1 MRLRRRLA
9 RGAVFVVVAATLT
22 GCVSIPGEGPVEP
35 GRTLVDAQ
43 RPPRVQFQ
51 AFGPAQG
58 DSPIGIVRGFLR
70 AAADF
75 SLDHNVARSFL
86 TADKRT
92 TWRPVS
98 EVIVYRGSAG
108 TVNVAQTAA
117 WAGANAAPTLSPP
130 STASPPPTSP
140 AATLGPSASAVAAT
154 PSAVRIVPTPQP
166 VPGAQVTVT
175 VTTPVVARILDG
187 GAYQAS
193 DPGDIAVTTFHLTVV
208 EGQWRIRDPADGVLI
223 SLSDFSATFGDVPL
237 YYPELT
243 GRWLVPDVRWFPLTS
258 SPTVVVDALLEGP
271 SAWLED
277 AVTSGALSGTE
288 LTANG
293 VRNSGGSTVID
304 LKRRALEASPTQR
317 QVLLVQLRATL
328 AESARVLSF
337 AVGEVTVTVEQARY
351 EIPQNTAA
359 MPRPAEELGLDAR
372 PVVLDAQ
379 NRLARLDGLRSTPVL
394 GLPALSP
401 DATHPAVNADGTVF
415 AVLTAG
421 DSTMV
426 TLSSQQAPRGQIKA
440 GTLTAPSFD
449 SSGWVWTS
457 PTQSAGTVYAVRG
470 TQRIP
475 LPARWLAGYQVRS
488 VRISREGA
496 RALVV
501 AGRSGRSYAF
511 VTGVVRDETGRP
523 TGFTDPPLRLVSDLS
538 GARDGAWLDARRIA
552 VLGTRAEAAE
562 QRVWL
567 VQIGGEVAAGVA
579 APDALTI
586 AVGSN
591 QYELWVQTADGAAYQ
606 AGADFP
612 RLPGVRWPAVPG

>member
-1 MRLRRRLA
+1 MRKRRRLIGVA
-9 RGAVFVVVAATLT
+9 GALALTAALT
-22 GCVSIPGEGPVEP
+22 GCVSIPGQGPVEP

-43 RPPRVQFQ
+43 RPPRVQFK

-58 DSPIGIVRGFLR
+58 DSPVGIVRGFLR

-98 EVIVYRGSAG
+98 PVIVYRGSAG
-108 TVNVAQTAA
+108 TVDIAQTAA
-117 WAGANAAPTLSPP
+117 SAARGAAPTTSPASGQPAGTP
-130 STASPPPTSP
+130 SVPPTS
-140 AATLGPSASAVAAT
+140 AASSSAAIAT
-154 PSAVRIVPTPQP
+154 PSALA
-166 VPGAQVTVT
+166 GAQVTVT
-175 VTTPVVARILDG
+175 VTVPVLARIRDG

-193 DPGDIAVTTFHLTVV
+193 EAGDVEVTTFHLAAI
-208 EGQWRIRDPADGVLI
+208 EGQWRISDPVDGVLI
-223 SLSDFSATFGDVPL
+223 STTDFSATFGDVPL

-258 SPTVVVDALLEGP
+258 SPTVVIDALLRGP
-271 SAWLED
+271 SAWLQG
-277 AVTSGALSGTE
+277 AVTSGALSDTR

-293 VRNSGGSTVID
+293 VRNAGGATVID
-304 LKRRALEASPTQR
+304 LNRRALDSSPAQR
-317 QVLLVQLRATL
+317 QVLLAQVRATL

-337 AVGEVTVTVEQARY
+337 AVGELTMTVEQARY
-351 EIPQNTAA
+351 EIPQNTAT

-379 NRLARLDGLRSTPVL
+379 NRLARLDGLKSTPVP
-394 GLPALSP
+394 GLAALSA

-415 AVLTAG
+415 AALLAG
-421 DSTMV
+421 DSTLV
-426 TLSSQQAPRGQIKA
+426 TLSAQQAPKA
-440 GTLTAPSFD
+440 AVRAGALTAPSFD

-457 PTQSAGTVYAVRG
+457 PTQSSGTVYAVRG
-470 TQRIP
+470 SQRVS

-488 VRISREGA
+488 VRLSREGA
-496 RALVV
+496 RALVI
-501 AGRSGRSYAF
+501 AARSGRSYAF

-523 TGFTDPPLRLVSDLS
+523 TEFTVPPLQLVSDLS
-538 GARDGAWLDARRIA
+538 GARDGAWLDARRVA
-552 VLGTRAEAAE
+552 VLGTRPEAQE
-562 QRVWL
+562 QRLWL
-567 VQIGGEVAAGVA
+567 VQIGGEITVGVA

-586 AVGSN
+586 ALGSN
-591 QYELWVQTADGAAYQ
+591 QYELWVQATGGAAYQ